1 VESGFHLACPGA
13 STRPLRRCRA
23 PGGSLP
29 SASGRRALSWQGADP
44 VPDPPSGG
52 TALHIPDLALA
63 VRSAAHLRPGQIAH
77 RLRYTL
83 RRALWERRGAAIDA
97 RYRDRAARL
106 GPARWDHPGIAAVA
120 AFRAGRIDEAS
131 SRARD
136 ALDGRFT
143 FLGECR
149 EMGRDVAWF
158 RPDLDAG
165 TRLWKTHLHEFA
177 YAEDL
182 ARAATASGDAAY
194 RERFF
199 ALARSWRDAAPIGCP
214 GFALDAWNARAVAT
228 RMVHWAVA
236 ASILGLRAGDSDAD
250 WLGRELAVHALF
262 LRDNLELDLLGNHLL
277 RDAVGLVFAQELLGA
292 VPDAMSQLERQVEEQ
307 VLPDGCHVERA
318 PMYHGICLGDL
329 IEVQLLLGDRAPGWL
344 SDAVSRMAGFLEAI
358 ALGDGDIPLLGDGWR
373 GEVDCAA
380 LMHAARRSGP
390 PTPPDAP
397 ERHSGIV
404 ALRSG
409 DLRLVLRA
417 GPHGPDHQLGH
428 AHADLLSFDL
438 SSGTRRVVTDTGTS
452 LYDPGPER
460 MYLRSTA
467 AHSTIR
473 IDAREQLEAWGSF
486 RVGRRGRAWVETRGS
501 DGPWQWVS
509 ASHDAYKGL
518 AGRPMHHRLFLV
530 GAGRALVLD
539 ARSSSMRS
547 PAAAIIAS
555 RVT

>member
-1 VESGFHLACPGA
+1 V
-13 STRPLRRCRA
+13 
-23 PGGSLP
+23 
-29 SASGRRALSWQGADP
+29 
-44 VPDPPSGG
+44 
-52 TALHIPDLALA
+52 
-63 VRSAAHLRPGQIAH
+63 AHLRPGQIAH

-228 RMVHWAVA
+228 RMVHWTVA
-236 ASILGLRAGDSDAD
+236 ASILRLRAGDSDAD

-277 RDAVGLVFAQELLGA
+277 RDAVGLVFAY
-292 VPDAMSQLERQVEEQ
+292 
-307 VLPDGCHVERA
+307 
-318 PMYHGICLGDL
+318 PMRC
-329 IEVQLLLGDRAPGWL
+329 P
-344 SDAVSRMAGFLEAI
+344 
-358 ALGDGDIPLLGDGWR
+358 
-373 GEVDCAA
+373 
-380 LMHAARRSGP
+380 
-390 PTPPDAP
+390 
-397 ERHSGIV
+397 
-404 ALRSG
+404 
-409 DLRLVLRA
+409 
-417 GPHGPDHQLGH
+417 
-428 AHADLLSFDL
+428 
-438 SSGTRRVVTDTGTS
+438 
-452 LYDPGPER
+452 
-460 MYLRSTA
+460 
-467 AHSTIR
+467 
-473 IDAREQLEAWGSF
+473 
-486 RVGRRGRAWVETRGS
+486 
-501 DGPWQWVS
+501 
-509 ASHDAYKGL
+509 
-518 AGRPMHHRLFLV
+518 
-530 GAGRALVLD
+530 
-539 ARSSSMRS
+539 SSSDRWRS
-547 PAAAIIAS
+547 RCS
-555 RVT
+555 RTDATWSARPCITGSVWAT